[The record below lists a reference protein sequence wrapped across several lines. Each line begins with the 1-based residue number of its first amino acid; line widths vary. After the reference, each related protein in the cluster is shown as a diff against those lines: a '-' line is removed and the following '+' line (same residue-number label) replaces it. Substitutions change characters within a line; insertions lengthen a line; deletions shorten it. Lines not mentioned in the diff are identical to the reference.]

1 MLCYT
6 MLGSIKRDSIWKQ
19 FNLKVGERQGAGQL
33 VFEVLYGKV
42 EVVSIYRDIRRFVYR
57 FDGIFFCT
65 TTKGFERETI

>member
-19 FNLKVGERQGAGQL
+19 FNLKVGERQGG
-33 VFEVLYGKV
+33 VVGIRSNGKI
-42 EVVSIYRDIRRFVYR
+42 EVVSIYRDIRRFIHR
-57 FDGIFFCT
+57 FDGIYFYT